1 MNQKTFSKTK
11 FENQW
16 FKSGD
21 LGYLD
26 KDKFLFITDRID
38 NMIIVSGENIYPSEI
53 EKYLHKIK
61 GIKLG
66 IVSSI
71 PDKMTQNTLILVY
84 EGNKKINKNKLK
96 KILLK
101 YLPYFKIPK
110 LILHCKDLKLR
121 EIPKAPNKK
130 ILRSKLKKNFNF

>member
-1 MNQKTFSKTK
+1 M
-11 FENQW
+11 
-16 FKSGD
+16 
-21 LGYLD
+21 D

-84 EGNKKINKNKLK
+84 
-96 KILLK
+96 
-101 YLPYFKIPK
+101 
-110 LILHCKDLKLR
+110 R
-121 EIPKAPNKK
+121 EIKDK
-130 ILRSKLKKNFNF
+130 